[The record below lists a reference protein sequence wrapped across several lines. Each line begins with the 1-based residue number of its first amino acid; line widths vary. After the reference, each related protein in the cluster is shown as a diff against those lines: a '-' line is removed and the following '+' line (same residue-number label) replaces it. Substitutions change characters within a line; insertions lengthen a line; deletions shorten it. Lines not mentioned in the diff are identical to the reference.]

1 MGVVLVWGMGRSA
14 QFAHLSV
21 DEFALVPREQARQP
35 GEGALDAAWIEINRS
50 TPIAPPYRSAAQNRL
65 GEIIVAMWKA
75 VSDTPIVERAVAE
88 FNSQSSVPPPGP
100 QVL

>member
-1 MGVVLVWGMGRSA
+1 MPFRTLAADEENMTNLVEA
-14 QFAHLSV
+14 F
-21 DEFALVPREQARQP
+21 
-35 GEGALDAAWIEINRS
+35 DAAWIEINRS

>member
-1 MGVVLVWGMGRSA
+1 MPFRTLAADEADMTNLVEA
-14 QFAHLSV
+14 F
-21 DEFALVPREQARQP
+21 
-35 GEGALDAAWIEINRS
+35 DAAWIELDRS

-65 GEIIVAMWKA
+65 GEIIVAMWRA
-75 VSDTPIVERAVAE
+75 DPGAPIVERAVAE